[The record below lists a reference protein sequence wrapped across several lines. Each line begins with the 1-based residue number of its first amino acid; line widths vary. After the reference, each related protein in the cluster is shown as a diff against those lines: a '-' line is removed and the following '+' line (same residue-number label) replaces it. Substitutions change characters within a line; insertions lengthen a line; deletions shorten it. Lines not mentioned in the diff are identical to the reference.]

1 MYKLDQTDVIR
12 YINFTKE
19 TALKNGY
26 LSVTREACTM
36 VGGLCER
43 LGQVAA
49 QCNADQAHG
58 GGANIDEARF
68 QVSIL
73 PYSLAR
79 AQQKLI

>member
-1 MYKLDQTDVIR
+1 M
-12 YINFTKE
+12 
-19 TALKNGY
+19 KNGY
-26 LSVTREACTM
+26 LSVTREAVAV

-68 QVSIL
+68 QVGSVSIGN
-73 PYSLAR
+73 
-79 AQQKLI
+79 